1 MNDISYLVADDDPV
15 FLAAILEQLS
25 IIPNIY
31 CKAVCKTALEASAF
45 LQNEMPDLLVLDV
58 EMPGLTGIQL
68 AKTLTKSPFII
79 FISSHHHY
87 ALDAF
92 EVDAVDYL
100 IKPVS
105 TEKMMRAIEKVRVL
119 AEMKRIITLQDGFR
133 LAENS
138 SFFIKDN
145 SSFLRIHN
153 HEVLYI
159 ESLGDFVNIFLENG
173 QKKIALVS
181 LKNIEQQ
188 LPSKDFIR
196 ISRTHIVNKQK
207 ITSLESTSISLN
219 KIKLNVGKTY
229 TAKVLQ
235 TVMGNNAIKR
245 FI

>member
-1 MNDISYLVADDDPV
+1 MNDISYLIADDDPV
-15 FLAAILEQLS
+15 YLAATLEQLS

-79 FISSHHHY
+79 FISSHPHY

-100 IKPVS
+100 IKPVGI
-105 TEKMMRAIEKVRVL
+105 EKMMRAIEKVRVL
-119 AEMKRIITLQDGFR
+119 AEMKRTIALQEGFR

-138 SFFIKDN
+138 SFFIKDK
-145 SSFLRIHN
+145 SSFLRIYN

-159 ESLGDFVNIFLENG
+159 ESLGDFINIFLENG

-196 ISRTHIVNKQK
+196 ISRTHIVNQQK

-219 KIKLNVGKTY
+219 KIVLNVGKTY
-229 TAKVLQ
+229 TATVLQ
-235 TVMGNNAIKR
+235 SVMGNNAIKR